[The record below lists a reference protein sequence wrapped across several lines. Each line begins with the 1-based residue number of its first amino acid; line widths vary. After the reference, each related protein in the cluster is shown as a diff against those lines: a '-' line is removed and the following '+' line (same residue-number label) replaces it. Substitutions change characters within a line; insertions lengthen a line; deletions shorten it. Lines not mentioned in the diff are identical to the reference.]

1 MLVVRMEKESWATE
15 PGLEEGG
22 KDDRPIRKRP
32 VNRNRVF
39 LSIASRLKQV
49 WAMLG

>member
-1 MLVVRMEKESWATE
+1 MLVVRMEKGGWATG

-22 KDDRPIRKRP
+22 KDDRPIRKRSI
-32 VNRNRVF
+32 NRNSVF